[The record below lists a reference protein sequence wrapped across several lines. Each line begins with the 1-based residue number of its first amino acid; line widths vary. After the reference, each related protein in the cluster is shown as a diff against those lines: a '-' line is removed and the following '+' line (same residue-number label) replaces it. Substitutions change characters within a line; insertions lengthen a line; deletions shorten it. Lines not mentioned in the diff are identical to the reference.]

1 MKKFLLILAF
11 LLESLGETTAWAQAA
26 KHPPVSEYLMPADA
40 EIALARSAA
49 PANISDRATI
59 KVLTASG
66 YQVARQGEN
75 GFVCMVMRGW
85 SAPTYT
91 PEQFRDL
98 VYDPTVRAP
107 ICFDPDAA
115 QTVMPYYE
123 LRSKLG
129 MGGLTPDRIAQRVE
143 AAYAQG
149 ELPRRDG
156 VSFAYM
162 WSAHQHL

>member
-1 MKKFLLILAF
+1 MRRLIVFSMYLLSGVGVPAGHAQSGGKYPPLADYMM
-11 LLESLGETTAWAQAA
+11 SR
-26 KHPPVSEYLMPADA
+26 DA
-40 EIALARSAA
+40 EVALARSAA
-49 PANISDRATI
+49 PGNISSRATI
-59 KVLTASG
+59 KVLTQSG
-66 YQVARQGEN
+66 YTVDRKGDN

-107 ICFDPDAA
+107 ICFDPRAA

-129 MGGLTPDRIAQRVE
+129 MEGHPPDQIKPGLTP
-143 AAYAQG
+143 AYA
-149 ELPRRDG
+149 
-156 VSFAYM
+156 
-162 WSAHQHL
+162 